1 MHTEEMQTGKSFRL
15 QIYVDPL
22 FGSERYLTFEAD
34 WVARVEEGSKWL
46 IFRPR
51 TPVTF
56 IFFAN
61 GEMHTVH
68 GHWAQQIQAAQ
79 NQSA

>member
-1 MHTEEMQTGKSFRL
+1 MQTGIMQTGKSFRL

-34 WVARVEEGSKWL
+34 WIKDVEEGSKWL

-56 IFFAN
+56 ITFTN
-61 GEMHTVH
+61 GQTHTVH
-68 GHWAQQIQAAQ
+68 GHWAAQIKAAQ
-79 NQSA
+79 G